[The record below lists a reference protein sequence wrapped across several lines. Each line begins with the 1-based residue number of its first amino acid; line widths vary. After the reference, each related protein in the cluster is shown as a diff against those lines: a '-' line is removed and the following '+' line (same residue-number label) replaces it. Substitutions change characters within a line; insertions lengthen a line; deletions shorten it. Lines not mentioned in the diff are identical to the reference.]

1 MQTIFSVKVQF
12 TSRFSD
18 KHERTFYVDSLQAVA
33 RLRNMEDLRIVG
45 HSVQHVMTV
54 EEIAQEIMH
63 ERVETS
69 RALGYGG
76 E

>member
-1 MQTIFSVKVQF
+1 MQTVYSVRVQF

-18 KHERTFYVDSLQAVA
+18 KHERTFFVDSLQAVA
-33 RLRNMEDLRIVG
+33 RLRALEDLKIVA
-45 HSVQHVMTV
+45 HSVQHVMSV
-54 EEIAQEIMH
+54 EEIAHEIMQ

-76 E
+76 Q